1 MKLIKET
8 ELYEVY
14 LTEPKD
20 WKKIKEH
27 IMKIE
32 NSAFEEEVRQDED
45 DIESTFTDEKSICLI
60 VKDKKSKKI
69 VAYTMSSPLEDYEF
83 LRFDPHYGKYDTL
96 YIESTAVLPN
106 YQGKGIGKLLKEV
119 LIEEAKR
126 RGYKR
131 ITTRAT
137 NEIIVH
143 INEKYGFRKVKY
155 FKEWVGNRDAWYME
169 LKLDNAP
176 GGI

>member
-20 WKKIKEH
+20 WEKIRES

-32 NSAFEEEVRQDED
+32 NSAFEQEVRQDED
-45 DIESTFTDEKSICLI
+45 DIESTFTDEKSICLV
-60 VKDKKSKKI
+60 VKDKNSREI
-69 VAYTMSSPLEDYEF
+69 VAYTMSSPLEDYGF
-83 LRFDPHYGKYDTL
+83 LYFDPHYGNYDSL

-106 YQGKGIGKLLKEV
+106 YQGKGIGKILKEF

-131 ITTRAT
+131 MTTHAT
-137 NEIIVH
+137 NEVITH
-143 INEKYGFRKVKY
+143 INEKFGFRKVKY
-155 FKEWVGNRDAWYME
+155 SKKWVGNRDAWYME
-169 LKLDNAP
+169 LILD
-176 GGI
+176 